1 MKTTISFIHF
11 YFIIY
16 PNIALPSIEH
26 LDTCTDSFTL
36 APLAQE
42 ILYKQLRAHTNLIC
56 VIRSFNERS
65 KLIQLQFYFFQSNNA
80 NELHLLGIHFA
91 KDEKNL
97 SFV

>member
-1 MKTTISFIHF
+1 MSLIHSCENHITTYSGDFLKTTISFTHF

-26 LDTCTDSFTL
+26 LDTCTDSFPL

-56 VIRSFNERS
+56 VIRSFNEKS
-65 KLIQLQFYFFQSNNA
+65 KLIQ
-80 NELHLLGIHFA
+80 
-91 KDEKNL
+91 
-97 SFV
+97 